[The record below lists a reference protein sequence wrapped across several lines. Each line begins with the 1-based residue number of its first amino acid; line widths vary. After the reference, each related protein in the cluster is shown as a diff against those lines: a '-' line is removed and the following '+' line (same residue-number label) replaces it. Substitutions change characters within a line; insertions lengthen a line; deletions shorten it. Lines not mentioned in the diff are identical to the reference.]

1 MELPEEADPAD
12 PFELDAVLRRPSWLT
27 IGLALSPGAVGLWL
41 AAVAVTIAPTEYDE
55 SVLDSIAAMGA
66 MLVEAALLG
75 AYSVWLNNAGAG
87 RRRGIATATADGVF
101 FDGTRIASRDAL
113 SLGTVSP
120 LPRRGAIVRLFGRR
134 ALDRIEL
141 EVATVGHG
149 KRLLRR
155 LELDAG
161 HSQATLTMSWNA
173 LRSSNVFLALLFAWP
188 MGAYA
193 ALASIAAAF
202 RAWTGS
208 PPGGW
213 VGIATVALY
222 ALASWQ
228 LWRATSTHVTVGP
241 DGLRIRRFGRTRFI
255 GYARIASVERWPER
269 LAGAGLGVSEG
280 LDLTLVSGEVIPL
293 RTLTA
298 RRNQGELTH
307 DFTAERIEETVA
319 AHRRSAERF
328 DPRLLRRA
336 GSSAPEWI
344 AALRGG
350 GAGAGA
356 GPRTSAPAPDQ
367 LWAIVE
373 DPAAEPLARACAA
386 VALGGTA
393 DPAAQKRLRIAAGAV
408 ASPALRVALES
419 ASDAT
424 DEAALE
430 QALTELEA
438 SR

>member
-1 MELPEEADPAD
+1 M
-12 PFELDAVLRRPSWLT
+12 
-27 IGLALSPGAVGLWL
+27 
-41 AAVAVTIAPTEYDE
+41 
-55 SVLDSIAAMGA
+55 
-66 MLVEAALLG
+66 
-75 AYSVWLNNAGAG
+75 
-87 RRRGIATATADGVF
+87 
-101 FDGTRIASRDAL
+101 
-113 SLGTVSP
+113 
-120 LPRRGAIVRLFGRR
+120 
-134 ALDRIEL
+134 
-141 EVATVGHG
+141 
-149 KRLLRR
+149 
-155 LELDAG
+155 
-161 HSQATLTMSWNA
+161 
-173 LRSSNVFLALLFAWP
+173 
-188 MGAYA
+188 
-193 ALASIAAAF
+193 
-202 RAWTGS
+202 
-208 PPGGW
+208 
-213 VGIATVALY
+213 
-222 ALASWQ
+222 
-228 LWRATSTHVTVGP
+228 
-241 DGLRIRRFGRTRFI
+241 
-255 GYARIASVERWPER
+255 
-269 LAGAGLGVSEG
+269 SEG

-336 GSSAPEWI
+336 GSSAPEWS
-344 AALRGG
+344 AALRGV

-419 ASDAT
+419 ASAAT